1 MDLRPRFLGVLGLAD
16 AMTALNAAVG
26 FVAIGVAPVDPGLAA
41 RLILLAAVADGLD
54 GVLARRYGS
63 TCVGEFVDSLADVVS
78 FGVAPAALVVVV
90 ARRTWGGPDAAVLG
104 LGDPV
109 TAALVFGIPALFVA
123 AAVVRL
129 ACYTA
134 LDLDARATEGA
145 QTTLAA
151 TVLASAY
158 LAGLTRPALLVG
170 VMAVFTYLMVTRIG
184 YPDLLERD
192 AMGMGTVQV
201 GAILTPTFA
210 GHALPRL
217 LFGAALAYLVL
228 APSFYPRADE
238 REQTPG

>member
-1 MDLRPRFLGVLGLAD
+1 MQFRPRFLGVLGLAD
-16 AMTALNAAVG
+16 IATTLNAAVG
-26 FVAIGVAPVDPGLAA
+26 FVAIVVAPAAPDVAA

-78 FGVAPAALVVVV
+78 FGVAPAVLVTVLVRESW
-90 ARRTWGGPDAAVLG
+90 ADPASGGLV

-109 TAALVFGIPALFVA
+109 TAGLALGIPALYVA

-134 LDLDARATEGA
+134 LDLDARVTEGA

-170 VMAVFTYLMVTRIG
+170 VMAVFAYLMVTRIG

-192 AMGMGTVQV
+192 AMGMGTVQI
-201 GAILTPTFA
+201 GAIVTPTFA

-217 LFGAALAYLVL
+217 LFGAALAYLLL
-228 APSFYPRADE
+228 APSFYPRADD
-238 REQTPG
+238 RDQPAA